1 MRELTNAVV
10 STDVTLPRM
19 GLNGEDTKVRFHRKS
34 ARVFEASFLGLASP
48 SEDALH
54 AIMCAARSVAKRLQY
69 PKWVIPSPLL
79 SPSVMVGLLEKNE
92 SKAVLGEVFEKGEEV
107 GTDEGFIIALCTK
120 LGFREDG
127 T

>member
-1 MRELTNAVV
+1 
-10 STDVTLPRM
+10 
-19 GLNGEDTKVRFHRKS
+19 
-34 ARVFEASFLGLASP
+34 
-48 SEDALH
+48 
-54 AIMCAARSVAKRLQY
+54 
-69 PKWVIPSPLL
+69 
-79 SPSVMVGLLEKNE
+79 MVGLLEKNE